1 VNYNFLLSKYC
12 PELQCDCIN
21 NLYDT
26 ITCYDLTVK
35 TPTQEQFDEWWE
47 ESKDEYLQLEEDKK
61 KISELRKSEYPSIE
75 EMVIALWERVIEDKQ
90 ESAVEIQK
98 IRILVKEK
106 YQSYTPHE
114 SENSSL

>member
-1 VNYNFLLSKYC
+1 MNYNFLLTKYC

-26 ITCYDLTVK
+26 ITCYDSTAK
-35 TPTQEQFDEWWE
+35 PPTQDQFNEWWE

-61 KISELRKSEYPSIE
+61 KISDLRKSEYPSIE

-90 ESAVEIQK
+90 QSAVDIQN
-98 IRILVKEK
+98 IRRLVKEK
-106 YQSYTPHE
+106 YQYFSPKDPE
-114 SENSSL
+114 VNS